1 MKLRFQLLF
10 FFIALLLTFLA
21 LFTWL
26 YFFVDQSGKRI
37 HNVLWELEILG
48 LRPDGLFSAFIGGL
62 VFPILSI
69 IIYFMLW
76 KTNFFSRNKQSNTR

>member
-10 FFIALLLTFLA
+10 FFIASLLTFLA

-26 YFFVDQSGKRI
+26 NIFVDTSGTELKT
-37 HNVLWELEILG
+37 VLWELEKLG
-48 LRPDGLFSAFIGGL
+48 LRLDELSFAFIGGL

-69 IIYFMLW
+69 LIYFVLW
-76 KTNFFSRNKQSNTR
+76 KTNFFSRNKQSYTR